1 MGTRKWDPKIKAA
14 VVLAGLKGKT
24 VPEICAEYQVNQSQY
39 YKWRDQLMAHIDQAF
54 KPTSS
59 REKILTRENEQLKK
73 IVGELTIELKKS
85 VPDWP

>member
-1 MGTRKWDPKIKAA
+1 MTTRKWDPKVKAA

-39 YKWRDQLMAHIDQAF
+39 YKWRDQLMGHIDQAF
-54 KPTSS
+54 KPASS
-59 REKILTRENEQLKK
+59 REKVLARENEELKK

-85 VPDWP
+85 APDWP